1 MRLFFFII
9 LTIPFI
15 LSAQTVTDTVYTD
28 GHAFLDSVYQANN
41 RAVKP
46 VFAVVFSA
54 ELTDTAK
61 FLPST
66 KVRGSCTEIAFLQP
80 KVLRSFDTLEY
91 FQLIS
96 TPRADFNDSV
106 EFLRGNDIIEQW
118 QRLFVCRDTQIV
130 KIESLG
136 RDINVDFGKVNST
149 SFYNNSTLA
158 IYINTYCMTGKGLA
172 LVRTFNLHENKLLE
186 NCYTVY
192 ANKIVREL
200 EYP

>member
-1 MRLFFFII
+1 M
-9 LTIPFI
+9 
-15 LSAQTVTDTVYTD
+15 LSAQAVKDTVYTD
-28 GHAFLDSVYQANN
+28 GNAFIDSVFRANN
-41 RAVKP
+41 KIVKP

-61 FLPST
+61 FLPSKKT
-66 KVRGSCTEIAFLQP
+66 RGSCTEIAYLQP
-80 KVLRSFDTLEY
+80 QVLRSFDTLEY

-118 QRLFVCRDTQIV
+118 QRLFVSRDTQIV

-149 SFYNNSTLA
+149 SFYNNRTLA
-158 IYINTYCMTGKGLA
+158 VYINTYCMTGKGLA
-172 LVRTFNLHENKLLE
+172 LVRTFNLQKNRLLE

-192 ANKIVREL
+192 ADKIVREL